1 MNVNNVD
8 EAYAVLGLR
17 TGARIQEIADAWT
30 ELTKLWD
37 PNLHA
42 VGSKAYEQCMRMRE
56 MTNAAY
62 QMLMSRSGVQQAPGS
77 KEPPSAPKSAP
88 VVQTF
93 FAGTP
98 DELFAAA
105 KQMESS
111 NQQDALEA
119 YKRLGQTGH
128 LKAQFRLGYL
138 FFYGTM
144 KDPVQAT
151 YWWKRAAESGHVGAQ
166 FNLALMYERGMGVQ
180 QDENLAL
187 YWYTEAA
194 SRGDVE
200 ANRKLQS
207 LTAPAQQRTLSQPT
221 VSQQELPKPV
231 SPSREQPVLGWAQV
245 MKHRTGS

>member
-88 VVQTF
+88 IPIAIRGSAVRAPTMSIRYTALVMTYV
-93 FAGTP
+93 ASPTP
-98 DELFAAA
+98 IC
-105 KQMESS
+105 
-111 NQQDALEA
+111 
-119 YKRLGQTGH
+119 H
-128 LKAQFRLGYL
+128 
-138 FFYGTM
+138 
-144 KDPVQAT
+144 P
-151 YWWKRAAESGHVGAQ
+151 
-166 FNLALMYERGMGVQ
+166 
-180 QDENLAL
+180 
-187 YWYTEAA
+187 
-194 SRGDVE
+194 
-200 ANRKLQS
+200 
-207 LTAPAQQRTLSQPT
+207 
-221 VSQQELPKPV
+221 
-231 SPSREQPVLGWAQV
+231 
-245 MKHRTGS
+245 